1 MLSDSK
7 LSLLPVP
14 ALLQYHH
21 RYYMSLSCSFQLTWV
36 WKRDTVSSGKT
47 GSLFV
52 TSGVYMYMLQL
63 DWGKEHST
71 SVWDTALPG
80 YWLPIYL
87 NVAYLNVGCSFFYIS
102 PFLFSN
108 NFYFLFPSDFW
119 SHGCVKASG
128 PCMCLFLYRMC
139 CSALLHMAPS
149 WSALL
154 GLQWVFCVWRTLVFL
169 ALLLTCSII
178 RLHSWSHMFCWHSV
192 CVLH

>member
-1 MLSDSK
+1 
-7 LSLLPVP
+7 
-14 ALLQYHH
+14 
-21 RYYMSLSCSFQLTWV
+21 MSLSCSFQLTWV

-154 GLQWVFCVWRTLVFL
+154 GLQWVFCVWPGVKDFGVFSLTFDMQYYPTSLMKPHVLL
-169 ALLLTCSII
+169 AFCLCSPLKLLACQYL
-178 RLHSWSHMFCWHSV
+178 L
-192 CVLH
+192 